1 MLGWKSSSK
10 ISLSLPMNTLEQFI
24 QSNPDPG
31 ELKRA
36 LAIQMS
42 QRGHSYRE
50 IRDVLQ
56 VSIGFITACFQRYEA
71 DGVEGLKSNYWGT
84 QGYLNPQQK
93 QELFDWLAQKDAWTL
108 EEVVEHIEDTYDVVY
123 RSQQSY
129 YALLKQ
135 AGFSWKK
142 SQPVHPDH
150 NETQVEEKKLKLW
163 SYCSSGELR
172 LPVGKYE

>member
-1 MLGWKSSSK
+1 MD
-10 ISLSLPMNTLEQFI
+10 TLEQFI
-24 QSNPDPG
+24 QSNPDPR

-36 LAIQMS
+36 IAVQMS

-56 VSIGFITACFQRYEA
+56 VSVGFVTSCCQRYKA
-71 DGVEGLKSNYWGT
+71 VGLKGLRLNYWGT
-84 QGYLNPQQK
+84 LGYLNAQQK
-93 QELFDWLAQKDAWTL
+93 QELFDWLAQKDAWTM
-108 EEVVEHIEDTYDVVY
+108 EEVVDHIEDTYNVIY

-142 SQPVHPDH
+142 SQPMHPDKDD
-150 NETQVEEKKLKLW
+150 ERVEEKKLKLW
-163 SYCSSGELR
+163 SAWFSGATR
-172 LPVGKYE
+172 SPVGGCESCF

>member
-1 MLGWKSSSK
+1 MD
-10 ISLSLPMNTLEQFI
+10 TLEEFI
-24 QSNPDPG
+24 QSNRDPR

-36 LAIQMS
+36 LAVQMS

-56 VSIGFITACFQRYEA
+56 VSLGFITTCAQRYEA
-71 DGVEGLKSNYWGT
+71 DGVEGLRLNYWGT
-84 QGYLNPQQK
+84 QGYLNPKQK
-93 QELFDWLAQKDAWTL
+93 QQLFNWLAQQDAWTI
-108 EEVVEHIEDTYDVVY
+108 EEVVDHIEDTYNVVY

-142 SQPVHPDH
+142 AQPVHPERD
-150 NETQVEEKKLKLW
+150 ETQVEEKN
-163 SYCSSGELR
+163 
-172 LPVGKYE
+172 

>member
-1 MLGWKSSSK
+1 MD
-10 ISLSLPMNTLEQFI
+10 SLAQFI
-24 QSNPDPG
+24 HSNPDPR

-56 VSIGFITACFQRYEA
+56 VSIGFITACFQRYKA
-71 DGVEGLKSNYWGT
+71 AGVEGLKSNYWGT
-84 QGYLNPQQK
+84 QGYLKAEQK
-93 QELFDWLAQKDAWTL
+93 QELFAWLAQKDVWTL
-108 EEVVEHIEDTYDVVY
+108 EEVIEHIEDTSQVIY

-129 YALLKQ
+129 YALLKE

-163 SYCSSGELR
+163 SYWSSGAPK
-172 LPVGKYE
+172 LPVDKYE